1 MTMTVP
7 LLRTVNLTKRFGG
20 VLAIER
26 ISFELRPG
34 EILGIVGRP
43 GAGKSTLL
51 ELLAGLF
58 PPSVGEIH
66 MDGHPVQLA
75 SPAHAQQLGIELVRH
90 KPILAENLDVFQ
102 NIALG
107 WEISWPPRFGVPDD
121 IQMAQRASAIL
132 QELDTPANFLNEK
145 VPNLSDEQRQVAVMT
160 RALCKSAR
168 LLMFDDSLSALS
180 FQRQKK
186 LLARIKSLA
195 AQGTCCIIASD
206 NLESLFTLTD
216 RILVLYE
223 GRATA
228 YRRTADCTPR
238 EIVELIVGA
247 SHTEQVTPIIW
258 ALESYHAAQ
267 QQAEE
272 LRRTQATLRENL
284 EAQDSLNRQLV
295 VRLRDQVEALDRL
308 NIALQDAHRRLLTE
322 REQERKYIARELHDQ
337 VIQDLISFNYR
348 LEEAQSHLPDTIQ
361 RDELAAIR
369 SGIRMVVGELRQVCS
384 DLRPPTID
392 SHGLPAAL
400 SSHVLEWADQTNVH
414 VTLDLDP
421 ELGRL
426 PEATELSIFRI
437 VQEGLNNIRKH
448 SSAKNV
454 LVLLRRTT
462 SATLLL
468 RIADDGRGMLGAPD
482 LASLSAHKHFG
493 LLSISERVAL
503 LGGTMQ
509 IGFSPSGGLALQV
522 EIPSP
527 SPS

>member
-1 MTMTVP
+1 MA
-7 LLRTVNLTKRFGG
+7 L
-20 VLAIER
+20 ER
-26 ISFELRPG
+26 VSFDLRPG
-34 EILGIVGRP
+34 EILGVVGRQ

-51 ELLAGLF
+51 EMLAGLYL
-58 PPSVGEIH
+58 PTVGEIQI
-66 MDGHPVQLA
+66 DGRAVQFEN
-75 SPAHAQQLGIELVRH
+75 PAHAQRLGIDLVRH
-90 KPILAENLDVFQ
+90 KPVLAENLDVFQ

-107 WEISWPPRFGVPDD
+107 WEISWPHRIGVPDD
-121 IQMAQRASAIL
+121 MRMARRATAIL
-132 QELDTPANFLNEK
+132 QELDTPANLLTAQ
-145 VPNLSDEQRQVAVMT
+145 VPNLSDEQRQIAVIT
-160 RALCKSAR
+160 RVLCKSAR
-168 LLMFDDSLSALS
+168 LLIFDDALSALS

-186 LLARIKSLA
+186 LLAHIKTLA
-195 AQGTCCIIASD
+195 AQGTAFIIASD
-206 NLESLFTLTD
+206 NLESLFAVTD
-216 RILVLYE
+216 RLLVLYE
-223 GRATA
+223 GRTTA
-228 YRRTADCTPR
+228 YRHTADSTQR

-247 SHTEQVTPIIW
+247 SHTEQVTPVIW

-272 LRRTQATLRENL
+272 LRRTQTTLRENL

-337 VIQDLISFNYR
+337 VIQDLLSFNYR

-361 RDELAAIR
+361 QDELAAIR

-400 SSHVLEWADQTNVH
+400 RSHVLEWADQTNVH

-426 PEATELSIFRI
+426 PEPTELSIFRI

-448 SSAKNV
+448 SLAKNV
-454 LVLLRRTT
+454 TVLLRRTN

-468 RIADDGRGMLGAPD
+468 RIVDDGLGMYQAPD
-482 LASLSAHKHFG
+482 LATLSAHKHFG

-509 IGFSPSGGLALQV
+509 MDPSPSGGLTLQV